1 MCFQSKFFYIYE
13 NISAEFIYTRI
24 LIFFFISLTL
34 YLKIMINTVRKPD
47 NPILKGFNVTLIK
60 NNCHKNWYEKFA
72 IPGWNAHVTLLI
84 IIETS

>member
-1 MCFQSKFFYIYE
+1 
-13 NISAEFIYTRI
+13 
-24 LIFFFISLTL
+24 
-34 YLKIMINTVRKPD
+34 MINTVRKPD

-72 IPGWNAHVTLLI
+72 ISGRNAHVTLLI